1 MKKNLFILAAATL
14 ALASCSNE
22 EMIELNKGNAIDFR
36 AAMGVA
42 SRGDETT
49 TANIGQFYVT
59 AVDQDGEGLYFSE
72 ELFTNERSGT
82 TLFESASDYYWP
94 GTHTLNF
101 YAYSYYTGKNSDGKL
116 NAIDK
121 SKLGTINIGRDSQM
135 LEGFSPAENVADQ
148 IDFVSATTS
157 ASKAVAS
164 GLPLTFKHNLVETE
178 VRAKT
183 KNTNYTFEIKGIK
196 FGNLVSKA
204 DFNFATFAW
213 TPDESA
219 TTDYKIEYA
228 DVITLDPD
236 ATEVQGLSD
245 ITNVGRMMVLPQNLT
260 KGETKTTIKDGSYIA
275 VLLKITTNSTK
286 VRVYPYV
293 DNTEEYAW
301 AYVPVDFAWT
311 AGNRYIY
318 TLDFSHGAGYDDN
331 GDPILGG
338 PIKFET
344 KVTDWVGVDQD
355 DTDMDVKDLN

>member
-1 MKKNLFILAAATL
+1 MKKNLFILAAATV

-22 EMIELNKGNAIDFR
+22 EMVELNKGNAIDFR

-49 TANIGQFYVT
+49 TGNIGQFYVT
-59 AVDQDGEGLYFSE
+59 AVDQDGEGLYFTE
-72 ELFTNERSGT
+72 ELFTNEKSGT

-94 GTHTLNF
+94 GVHTLNF
-101 YAYSYYTGKNSDGKL
+101 YAYSYYTGKNSEGKL

-121 SKLGTINIGRDSQM
+121 SKLGTIKMTRTEQT
-135 LEGFSPAENVADQ
+135 LEGFSPAVNVAEQ

-157 ASKAVAS
+157 ASKAVTG
-164 GLPLTFKHNLVETE
+164 GLPLTFKHNLVEAE

-183 KNTNYTFEIKGIK
+183 TNTNYTFEIKGIK

-204 DFNFATFAW
+204 DFNFATFVW
-213 TPDESA
+213 SPDKSKI
-219 TTDYKIEYA
+219 TDYKIEYA
-228 DVITLDPD
+228 TAITLDPK
-236 ATEVQGLSD
+236 ATEVQNLSD
-245 ITNVGRMMVLPQNLT
+245 IENVGRMMVLPQNLS

-275 VLLKITTNSTK
+275 VLLKITTNQTK

-293 DNTEEYAW
+293 DNTADYEW
-301 AYVPVDFAWT
+301 AYVPVDLVWT

-338 PIKFET
+338 PINFDT
-344 KVTDWVGVDQD
+344 KVTDWVGVDED
-355 DTDMDVKDLN
+355 DTDMNVKDLK